1 VTAES
6 ASLRRRRYEPADPTG
21 KSLSIS
27 TIAAPGEASRRRENR
42 MRGKTNFASRFKPI
56 PRSSPTV
63 QNISLSFFQKLIFP
77 VRVPCSSRG
86 ALRGRHE
93 RWARDAV
100 DVSELQ
106 RAIGAPTNNSDADGK
121 AVWSWRSEAGAKF
134 LRSKLLRDDGGNQ
147 AMVTGESAE

>member
-1 VTAES
+1 
-6 ASLRRRRYEPADPTG
+6 
-21 KSLSIS
+21 
-27 TIAAPGEASRRRENR
+27 
-42 MRGKTNFASRFKPI
+42 MRQKTNFASPFKPI
-56 PRSSPTV
+56 PRSGPSA
-63 QNISLSFFQKLIFP
+63 QNISLSFFQKLMFAID
-77 VRVPCSSRG
+77 VPRSSRG

-100 DVSELQ
+100 DVSGLQ
-106 RAIGAPTNNSDADGK
+106 RAIGAPTNNSDADGQ

>member
-1 VTAES
+1 LPVGGRINFDFD
-6 ASLRRRRYEPADPTG
+6 RRRARKG
-21 KSLSIS
+21 LS
-27 TIAAPGEASRRRENR
+27 TPENQ
-42 MRGKTNFASRFKPI
+42 MRGKTNFASRFKLI
-56 PRSSPTV
+56 PRSSPPAK
-63 QNISLSFFQKLIFP
+63 NIYLSFFPKLMLP
-77 VRVPCSSRG
+77 VRVPRLRRG

>member
-1 VTAES
+1 LPVDVQITS
-6 ASLRRRRYEPADPTG
+6 DFDRRRTR
-21 KSLSIS
+21 KSLS
-27 TIAAPGEASRRRENR
+27 TPENQ

-56 PRSSPTV
+56 PQSSPPAK
-63 QNISLSFFQKLIFP
+63 NISLSFFPKLMFP
-77 VRVPCSSRG
+77 ADVPRSRRG

-106 RAIGAPTNNSDADGK
+106 RAIRAPTNNSDADGK

-147 AMVTGESAE
+147 AMVTGKSAE